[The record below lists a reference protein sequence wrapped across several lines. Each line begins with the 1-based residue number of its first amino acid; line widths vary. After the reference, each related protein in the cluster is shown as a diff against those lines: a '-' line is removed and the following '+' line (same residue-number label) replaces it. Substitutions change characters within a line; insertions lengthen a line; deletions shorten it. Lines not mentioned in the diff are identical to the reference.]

1 MLLKN
6 LATQLVQGTDKPH
19 ENQTSVVSD
28 LVLSTT
34 FERNQNGDFAEGQDI
49 YTRSSNP
56 NRCELESKLAL
67 LENGTS
73 AFAFSSGQAAT
84 LSVFHALG
92 GKHIIIPDDM
102 YYNGRNLLEQC
113 FKHRDLTYSV
123 VDMTD
128 LEALEAA
135 IKPETS
141 LVWIE
146 TPSNPL
152 LKFTDI
158 SAVTAIAKKHGLLTA
173 CDNTWATPY
182 HIQPFQFGV
191 DIIMHSTTKYLGG
204 HSDIL
209 GGCVILNE
217 TSEYQKQAIADFQK
231 YGGGVPAPFD
241 CWLLNRSLSTFL
253 LRMPVHASNAMKLAN
268 FLDKHE
274 MVEHVNY
281 PGLESNSYHE
291 VAKKH
296 MQNGFGGMMSILL
309 KMEESEVKKRA
320 SSMKYFKHATSLG
333 GVESLVEHRRSVEGN
348 NPTSPPNLLR
358 ISVGIEAI
366 QDLIDDFQQ
375 LLTR

>member
-1 MLLKN
+1 MKN
-6 LATQLVQGTDKPH
+6 LATQLVHGTDKQH
-19 ENQTSVVSD
+19 ESQASVVSD

-34 FERNQNGDFAEGQDI
+34 FERNEIGDFADGQDV

-56 NRCELESKLAL
+56 NRRELESKLAL

-73 AFAFSSGQAAT
+73 AFAFASGQAAT
-84 LSVFHALG
+84 LSIFHALG
-92 GKHIIIPDDM
+92 GKHVIIPDDM
-102 YYNGRNLLEQC
+102 YYNGRILLEQC
-113 FKHRDLTYSV
+113 FKHRELTYSV

-128 LEALEAA
+128 LAAVEAA

-141 LVWIE
+141 LIWIE

-158 SAVTAIAKKHGLLTA
+158 SAVTSLAKKHTILTA

-217 TSEYQKQAIADFQK
+217 PTEKMKQPIADFQK
-231 YGGGVPAPFD
+231 YGGGVPSPFD
-241 CWLLNRSLSTFL
+241 CWLLNRSLATFL

-268 FLDKHE
+268 FLDKHK
-274 MVEHVNY
+274 MVEQVNY
-281 PGLESNSYHE
+281 PGLESNIYHE

-296 MQNGFGGMMSILL
+296 MQNGFGGMMSVLL
-309 KMEESEVKKRA
+309 KMEGSDLKKRA
-320 SSMKYFKHATSLG
+320 SGMKYFKHATSLG

-348 NPTSPPNLLR
+348 NPTSPTNLLR
-358 ISVGIEAI
+358 ISVGIEDS
-366 QDLIDDFQQ
+366 QDLIDDFEQF
-375 LLTR
+375 LTR